1 MTQTSETPSFTAL
14 LVIVSS
20 CVRQTL
26 HAEGNKELSLGLQCL
41 HSSFGKQGPSP
52 LPTFTPREEVGKV
65 FHANEER
72 EGLMDLGGSC
82 VY

>member
-1 MTQTSETPSFTAL
+1 MFPSDTTCRGQQGIESWIAVFAFIIRKT
-14 LVIVSS
+14 
-20 CVRQTL
+20 
-26 HAEGNKELSLGLQCL
+26 E
-41 HSSFGKQGPSP
+41 GPSP